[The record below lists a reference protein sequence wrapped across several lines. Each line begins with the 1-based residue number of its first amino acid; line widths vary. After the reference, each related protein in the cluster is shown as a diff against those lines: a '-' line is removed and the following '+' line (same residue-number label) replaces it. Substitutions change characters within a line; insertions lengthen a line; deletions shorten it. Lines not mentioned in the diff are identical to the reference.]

1 MHTLGLSNIAI
12 PEKAGQNPLTS
23 PSRCSLSKGC
33 IGLFAPVSLAV
44 NGWLAVLGWSS
55 LSRVTASGRRYELG
69 ATKPAVPPLRG
80 LAGRSVGEIGS
91 LCSPVA
97 WPECVAGVSVV
108 GDVAVARVVK
118 SEPSS
123 PVLAK
128 GPGSESPAPTPCS
141 SCWCCFCMWPVSS
154 AAAVASAAVASK
166 AAWLPASVSLGLLP
180 PTTPRGTCD
189 SSSISGSGKVETRGH
204 GSVVCRVWWKSV
216 GVEKSKSI

>member
-1 MHTLGLSNIAI
+1 MTLSENAR
-12 PEKAGQNPLTS
+12 QNPLTS

-44 NGWLAVLGWSS
+44 YGWLAVLGCSS

-97 WPECVAGVSVV
+97 WPECVAGESV
-108 GDVAVARVVK
+108 GDVAVAPVVK
-118 SEPSS
+118 TEPSS
-123 PVLAK
+123 PVFAK
-128 GPGSESPAPTPCS
+128 GPGSGSPAPTPWSC
-141 SCWCCFCMWPVSS
+141 CWCCCMWPVSS
-154 AAAVASAAVASK
+154 AAATATAVGSK
-166 AAWLPASVSLGLLP
+166 AAWLPASVSLGLA
-180 PTTPRGTCD
+180 PTTPRGTRD

-204 GSVVCRVWWKSV
+204 GSVVCRVRVVEV
-216 GVEKSKSI
+216 GVEADKSMCSQ